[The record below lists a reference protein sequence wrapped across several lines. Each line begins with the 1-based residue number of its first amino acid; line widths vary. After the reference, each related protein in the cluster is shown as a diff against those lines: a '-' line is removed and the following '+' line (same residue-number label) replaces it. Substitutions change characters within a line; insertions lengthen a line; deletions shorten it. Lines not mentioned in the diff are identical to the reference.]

1 MRALL
6 TCLLVLCA
14 GPAQAMNWEGHDDW
28 MADLEPA
35 RDYRDSV
42 PEAKTLPSPPADCRQ
57 VAAADGSPNPYEQIP
72 LERSDCRATHE
83 EREVGR

>member
-6 TCLLVLCA
+6 TCLLIACA

-28 MADLEPA
+28 MADAGPA
-35 RDYRDSV
+35 LLYKDAV
-42 PEAKTLPSPPADCRQ
+42 PEARTVPPPPAACRA
-57 VAAADGSPNPYEQIP
+57 VDRREVRNPYEQIP
-72 LERSDCRATHE
+72 LQRPDCRGREE